1 MEVKGGEMREQ
12 RNIWKVYI
20 TLNYYFCNF
29 KPAEGTTK
37 MQFLKKLLA

>member
-29 KPAEGTTK
+29 NKNAISK
-37 MQFLKKLLA
+37 KIIRLKFM